1 LQTNHDRENC
11 DLYGQHF
18 NLHSNNGRA
27 QGYSETGSAN
37 ISQQQIIASP
47 KKMQIPSDQDQI
59 SWSCPITR

>member
-47 KKMQIPSDQDQI
+47 KKMQIPSDQD
-59 SWSCPITR
+59 